1 MEMKLEVLKDFNDAV
16 SGELHKVGD
25 VFEAKAERAKELL
38 AHPLK
43 LVKEAGADA
52 KAAEVEVAEKVEDAV
67 ETADK
72 KPVVK
77 KAKKP
82 AAKK

>member
-1 MEMKLEVLKDFNDAV
+1 MKLEVLKEFNDAV
-16 SGELHKVGD
+16 TGAFRKAGE
-25 VFEAKAERAKELL
+25 VFEADAARAKELL

-43 LVKEAGADA
+43 LVKEAEA
-52 KAAEVEVAEKVEDAV
+52 KGNVEAVEVADKVKDAV

-72 KPVVK
+72 KPVVR

>member
-1 MEMKLEVLKDFNDAV
+1 MKLEVLKEFNDAV
-16 SGELHKVGD
+16 TKQLRKAGE
-25 VFEAKAERAKELL
+25 VFEADAARAKELL

-43 LVKEAGADA
+43 LVKEAESKG
-52 KAAEVEVAEKVEDAV
+52 KAEAVEVADKVEEAV